1 MMNRKIQLSLSV
13 LVVLS
18 LLAYVV
24 VSVLNETNIGDMR
37 FGNTDANFYNVSD
50 TIANFSLTIDRDGE
64 GSWPTN
70 VSYEWRLT
78 SNNSVMSNVTVSNIS
93 CGLADCANMS
103 VFNRSFDTTSIP
115 DGIYNISVL
124 VHNRS
129 LADGLTLIPFFNG
142 TVARTITVDNTV
154 PNVTN
159 LARNVSGVLS
169 VATSNMTFNLSFKD
183 GFAGEASNLTFN
195 FDNASDKP
203 GDQGVAGFNVTT
215 VGKGATENVGN
226 NITNI
231 SNTWTLNYNASNLR
245 PGDHTLRIYAYDLFG
260 NLNRTETLTFSV
272 NTPPNVTVLG
282 APSENATGNSSG
294 QNFNVTSRTR
304 VWNISVQNVSFGAT
318 KERLLGHVI
327 VNFDNG
333 TGKPGDE
340 SDYGKGFNV
349 TASLFVRSQT
359 AANELQ
365 YWNLSYNVSSLR
377 GGDHTLTIY
386 ANDSLGN
393 FNRTQTITFSVNNP
407 MNVTSINVSQGLSF
421 KKSYGNRM
429 FNVSVLNVSF
439 GANAGQGQERQLSQ
453 VILMFDNASG
463 NDFNRSMLIAPTRN
477 QSAVYHYWNLTFNVS
492 TLAAGDHVVT
502 IFANDT
508 FGNFNRSVTF
518 SFETDYTPPTVTL
531 SKAAT
536 STTSQLVLT
545 IATDSDSATCNSN
558 VGSVTGSGSSQTL
571 TYTGLGEG
579 TSYSFTVTC
588 DDEAGN
594 SGSAT
599 GSFSTDSETSG
610 TGTGGSGG
618 GSSSGI
624 SGQFA
629 KTTWASINQGETATV
644 AVDNGEVG
652 ITEVSFA
659 AAQTVYGAW
668 VSVNAKESFPSS
680 VADFANKEYKKVEI
694 STGPS
699 LKEGSFE
706 KAAVKFKVEKT
717 WLAENK
723 LEKGAVAMYRYAEGK
738 WNELKTTIGED
749 DGTYVHYTAET
760 PGFSYFVIG
769 ERTGAA
775 VAEPEAEAAGE
786 EAAPSEEVAEGE
798 AVPAEETAAAG
809 EGAAAPSWPWVVVA
823 LVVLGV
829 AVAVY
834 LMKKR

>member
-50 TIANFSLTIDRDGE
+50 TIANFSLTIDRDCE

-78 SNNSVMSNVTVSNIS
+78 SNNSVMSNATVSNIS

-103 VFNRSFDTTSIP
+103 VFNRSFDTTTIP
-115 DGIYNISVL
+115 DGIYNISAL

-129 LADGLTLIPFFNG
+129 FADGLTLIPFFNG
-142 TVARTITVDNTV
+142 TVARQITVDNTV

-169 VATSNMTFNLSFKD
+169 ILTSNMTFNLTFAD
-183 GFAGEASNLTFN
+183 AFAGEASNLTFN

-203 GDQGVAGFNVTT
+203 GDQGVTGFNVTP
-215 VGKGATENVGN
+215 ATGYLFVN
-226 NITNI
+226 N
-231 SNTWTLNYNASNLR
+231 SALDSTWTLTYNASTLR
-245 PGDHTLRIYAYDLFG
+245 GGDHTLRIYAYDLFG
-260 NLNRTETLTFSV
+260 NLNKTETLTFTV
-272 NTPPNVTVLG
+272 NTPL
-282 APSENATGNSSG
+282 
-294 QNFNVTSRTR
+294 
-304 VWNISVQNVSFGAT
+304 
-318 KERLLGHVI
+318 
-327 VNFDNG
+327 
-333 TGKPGDE
+333 
-340 SDYGKGFNV
+340 NV
-349 TASLFVRSQT
+349 TA
-359 AANELQ
+359 
-365 YWNLSYNVSSLR
+365 
-377 GGDHTLTIY
+377 
-386 ANDSLGN
+386 
-393 FNRTQTITFSVNNP
+393 
-407 MNVTSINVSQGLSF
+407 INVSQGLSF
-421 KKSYGNRM
+421 KKSYGNRL
-429 FNVSVLNVSF
+429 FNISVLNASF
-439 GANAGQGQERQLSQ
+439 GATLDARPVSKVL
-453 VILMFDNASG
+453 LPFDNASG
-463 NDFNRSMLIAPTRN
+463 NDFNRSMLIANTRADGN
-477 QSAVYHYWNLTFNVS
+477 TQYWNLTFNVS

-502 IFANDT
+502 IFTNDT

-518 SFETDYTPPTVTL
+518 SFETDYTAPTVTL

-545 IATDSDSATCNSN
+545 IATDSDSGTCNSN
-558 VGSVTGSGSSQTL
+558 VGSVTGSGSSQTV
-571 TYTGLGEG
+571 TYTGLGSG

-594 SGSAT
+594 SGSAS

-624 SGQFA
+624 SGPFA
-629 KTTWASINQGETATV
+629 KTTWGSINQGETATV

-699 LKEGSFE
+699 LKEGSLE

-723 LEKGAVAMYRYAEGK
+723 LAKGAVAMYRYAEGK

-775 VAEPEAEAAGE
+775 V
-786 EAAPSEEVAEGE
+786 
-798 AVPAEETAAAG
+798 
-809 EGAAAPSWPWVVVA
+809 
-823 LVVLGV
+823 
-829 AVAVY
+829 
-834 LMKKR
+834 